1 MIAGSNLTGTKAR
14 LLLMASLMKLGCLP
28 VAKDPANPT
37 AEEKVATQNAV
48 QRYQA
53 IFNSH

>member
-1 MIAGSNLTGTKAR
+1 
-14 LLLMASLMKLGCLP
+14 MKLGCLP